1 MKILIPVILSMMTIS
16 SRAQSILEQ
25 DVQRL
30 KTYAIGEYDVDTIGK
45 GKQIEPGKLSIKPF
59 WQKRKDGVWL
69 FVMETVQKKEEKHN
83 DFFIWHFY
91 RESNE
96 VFLLQLLQFKE
107 AAKAKELAM
116 GVKKDT
122 DIFLY
127 DLKSMNSCE
136 LYLTKDKFNNYRGI
150 SKGKDCYQESV
161 KAEYLV
167 FEAMFK
173 KNSLSWYAKGFDKD
187 DKQILGP
194 VEEYSYNKIV
204 GLKKKR

>member
-1 MKILIPVILSMMTIS
+1 MKILFAIILAIIAS
-16 SRAQSILEQ
+16 SSIAQSILEQ

-30 KTYAIGEYDVDTIGK
+30 KSYAIGEYEVDTIGK
-45 GKQIEPGKLSIKPF
+45 GKRIEPGKLSIKPF

-69 FVMETVQKKEEKHN
+69 LVMETVQEKQDN
-83 DFFIWHFY
+83 FFIWHFY

-116 GVKKDT
+116 GSKKDT

-136 LYLTKDKFNNYRGI
+136 LYLTKDKSNNYIGAG
-150 SKGKDCYQESV
+150 KGKDCYLESG
-161 KAEYLV
+161 KAEYVV
-167 FEAMFK
+167 FVAAFK
-173 KNSLSWYAKGFDKD
+173 KNSLSWYAKGFDKN
-187 DKQILGP
+187 DKQIMGP